1 MSLVYCACGYVEDND
16 QHACPVTQKRLR
28 QQLSLAEEG
37 LANYA
42 QELAN
47 ARHDIERLTAACSA
61 EATEVEQ
68 LKTKLLQLADKWEGS
83 TAVAY
88 NDYSYGRRCAFEEA
102 ARELLAVVGP
112 AEHPSTGP
120 AEKA

>member
-1 MSLVYCACGYVEDND
+1 MSLVYCACGHVEDND

-61 EATEVEQ
+61 EATEVER
-68 LKTKLLQLADKWEGS
+68 LKVHMRN
-83 TAVAY
+83 VAGWL
-88 NDYSYGRRCAFEEA
+88 NNGCEPAKGA
-102 ARELLAVVGP
+102 AELLLIAGLP
-112 AEHPSTGP
+112 PTPLG
-120 AEKA
+120 